1 MFDYLNNYE
10 TELINFISDDNWVNN
25 TQLTQSNSA
34 NERLLIVTTHLQSKL
49 TQPNT
54 KLVLQ
59 PKFNSCDIKALN
71 IFYENK

>member
-34 NERLLIVTTHLQSKL
+34 NERLLIVTTHLQSNL
-49 TQPNT
+49 TQLNT

-59 PKFNSCDIKALN
+59 PKFNGCDIKALKPC
-71 IFYENK
+71 II